1 MNKIILI
8 LISFALFSCQGKGA
22 AYLNNKIV
30 YDNNGCQF
38 FIRAGLGDAVFPNHI
53 KDDDCQELK

>member
-1 MNKIILI
+1 MNKIILL
-8 LISFALFSCQGKGA
+8 LISFALFSCQGKEA

-38 FIRAGLGDAVFPNHI
+38 FIRENIGDNVFARHI